1 MPSNPCSAGGDGE
14 GQGGGGGGG
23 GRGGAGANAGPLVT
37 PGTYTVALTSGST
50 VLDSK
55 PLRIVMDPEVRLAD
69 AQRRR
74 YDALLADLHEMQ
86 RRGTETANKLNTLF
100 PQMTAAATKIRAA
113 SNVPADV
120 KSRFEAFNK
129 DYDSLRV
136 KFGVPIGAGG
146 GGRGG
151 GGGGGR
157 GGAPIDPTTLTAAQ
171 LDSLRQAAQQEG
183 GGGGGGGGGGR
194 GGGDPRNALARLSGV
209 KGGIMGIWEAPSVG
223 ATRQADEAKAAL
235 TKAMT
240 EATAFLARAKTMSE
254 TLKRYDVT
262 LNVP

>member
-1 MPSNPCSAGGDGE
+1 
-14 GQGGGGGGG
+14 
-23 GRGGAGANAGPLVT
+23 
-37 PGTYTVALTSGST
+37 

-146 GGRGG
+146 GG
-151 GGGGGR
+151 
-157 GGAPIDPTTLTAAQ
+157 
-171 LDSLRQAAQQEG
+171 
-183 GGGGGGGGGGR
+183 GGGGR